1 MKISPR
7 ARNLRESERGRSHS
21 AFNDPASTFA
31 QHNSHLC
38 YSLETNYKILLT
50 TEGQGNKT
58 QLLKR
63 ELMRNNGYSSKL
75 PKSYSNSFLIFYLIL
90 RDIHSLNNDIFCL
103 FVCFCLITLARS
115 ELNLLISTNN
125 LFLFHW
131 FGFQI
136 VFVLYIITCD
146 FIFTISFLLGKFSF
160 L

>member
-63 ELMRNNGYSSKL
+63 ELMSNNGYSSKL

-90 RDIHSLNNDIFCL
+90 RLFTLLIMIF